1 MKAEILA
8 TGDEIR
14 TGTVLDT
21 NSAYIARRLEASGV
35 EVTRQSCVGDDIH
48 ELVSILTEIG
58 RRTQI
63 AIITGGLGPTP
74 DDISALSAARAAGVE
89 LVMND
94 AALQSVERFF
104 NKRRRRYSESNK
116 KQALL
121 PAGAVCIQNPVGTAP
136 GFVLNIQHCRCFFLP
151 GVPEEMRHMLK
162 ESVLPMIDELRGGS
176 PTISLVKNITTFG
189 LTESATAERISGFD
203 RRFPEIKLGMR
214 VVFPEIHLKLYARG
228 MNLGKLNMK
237 VQDAVD
243 WIRKKLNDKT
253 LSTDGDTMAE
263 VVGRLLRESGTT
275 VGAAESCTGGLI
287 SHLLTGVAG
296 SSDYFLFS
304 GVTYSNQSKTA
315 VLGVSSDTIE
325 NYGAVHEETAGE
337 MAEGARRICD
347 ARYGISTT
355 GIAGP
360 AGGTKEK
367 PVGTVCIG
375 LAGPGGTFSKRFC
388 FPFENRSMNKRIFA
402 FTALDLL
409 RKRLI
414 RIQS

>member
-21 NSAYIARRLEASGV
+21 NSAYIARRLEAMGV
-35 EVTRQSCVGDDIH
+35 EVTRQNCVGDDIH
-48 ELVSILTEIG
+48 DLVSILSEIG
-58 RRTQI
+58 RRAQI
-63 AIITGGLGPTP
+63 AIVTGGLGPTP
-74 DDISALSAARAAGVE
+74 DDISALAAARATGVK
-89 LVMND
+89 LVLND
-94 AALQSVERFF
+94 TALQSVERFF
-104 NKRRRRYSESNK
+104 DKRRRLYSESNK
-116 KQALL
+116 KQARL
-121 PAGAVCIQNPVGTAP
+121 PIGAVCIQNPVGTAP
-136 GFVLNIQHCRCFFLP
+136 GFALNIQQCRCFFLP
-151 GVPEEMRHMLK
+151 GVPDEMRYMLK

-176 PTISLVKNITTFG
+176 PAISLVKNITTFG
-189 LTESATAERISGFD
+189 LTESATAERIGGFD

-228 MNLGKLNMK
+228 ENLDKLNAK
-237 VQDAVD
+237 VQDTVD
-243 WIRKKLNDKT
+243 WIRKRLGDKT
-253 LSTDGDTMAE
+253 LSTEGASMAE

-275 VGAAESCTGGLI
+275 VAVAESCTGGLI
-287 SHLLTGVAG
+287 SHLLTGVSG

-304 GVTYSNQSKTA
+304 VVTYSNLSKIE
-315 VLGVSSDTIE
+315 VLGVASDIIE
-325 NYGAVHEETAGE
+325 NCGAVHEETAAE
-337 MAEGARRICD
+337 MAEGARRICG

-360 AGGTKEK
+360 TGGTKEK

-375 LAGPGGTFSKRFC
+375 LAGPDGISTRRFF
-388 FPFENRSMNKRIFA
+388 FPFENRSMNKRVFA

-414 RIQS
+414 RNQS